1 MDFHYDRSIPRLKD
15 FSPSNRFAAT
25 VVIAAILVCCCLCAY
40 SLPSQ
45 QSQSIIGKEQ
55 QGAVRSSLVGEW
67 VCNIGHRKIV
77 FKLTPAGDFSLGEQN
92 GQYVLEANT
101 VRLKTDTSEVSYQFE
116 LTATDL
122 TLSGGDLTQALKFV
136 SMHSFGDYQDWLSY
150 LSPKSLRSKIK
161 RMAVIL
167 VIAVGCRI
175 LLLMFRAIIH
185 FMIYCN
191 WGPLKLLYSRHKN
204 RTMTMYSLL
213 INVSK
218 YVVYLASAGFI
229 LNELGVNY
237 TAYLAS
243 LSVVGLAIGFGSQG
257 LVQDMVTGFFIVF
270 EEQFNVGDMVEIPPH
285 VGVVQELG
293 LRMTKLRNYL
303 GQRVVIPNRNIAT
316 VGNYIKG
323 AQHVNI
329 DVAAASREAA
339 EQMRSSL
346 TQIVVQIGRQFE
358 EVILSTPK
366 SYEILSLPTD
376 EHFVRLYLAIWPQ
389 QQWVIEQE
397 MVPRIRS
404 LLKSKGFEIPN
415 DKVAVFYHPRE
426 QQPVGPRT
434 RTRMDNRRIRST
446 REKGFKNR
454 IETEEK

>member
-1 MDFHYDRSIPRLKD
+1 MDFHYDRIITRLKD
-15 FSPSNRFAAT
+15 FSVSNQLAAA
-25 VVIAAILVCCCLCAY
+25 VVIAVILGCCFRAY
-40 SLPSQ
+40 SAPAQ
-45 QSQSIIGKEQ
+45 QSRGIIGTEQ
-55 QGAVRSSLVGEW
+55 QGAVRSAIVGEW
-67 VCNIGHRKIV
+67 ICNIGHRNIV
-77 FKLTPAGDFSLGEQN
+77 FKLTPEGDFSLGEQN

-101 VRLKTDTSEVSYQFE
+101 VRLKTDTTQVIYQFE

-122 TLSGGDLTQALKFV
+122 TLSGGDLTQSLKFARR
-136 SMHSFGDYQDWLSY
+136 HNFGDYEDWLSY

-161 RMAVIL
+161 RTAVIL

-185 FMIYCN
+185 FIIYSD
-191 WGPLKLLYSRHKN
+191 WGPLRFLYSRHKN
-204 RTMTMYSLL
+204 RTMTMYSLI
-213 INVSK
+213 INISK

-229 LNELGVNY
+229 LSELGINY

-293 LRMTKLRNYL
+293 LRMTRLRNYL

-323 AQHVNI
+323 SQHVNI

-339 EQMRSSL
+339 KQVQSSL
-346 TQIVVQIGRQFE
+346 TQIVGQIGRQFE
-358 EVILSTPK
+358 EIILSAPET
-366 SYEILSLPTD
+366 SEIVSLPTD
-376 EHFVRLYLAIWPQ
+376 EHFVRLSLTIWPQ

-397 MVPRIRS
+397 VVPRIRAV
-404 LLKSKGFEIPN
+404 LKNKGYEIPN
-415 DKVAVFYHPRE
+415 DKVTVFYHPRE
-426 QQPVGPRT
+426 HQAAGPRK
-434 RTRMDNRRIRST
+434 RPKDGAGPIRSA
-446 REKGFKNR
+446 RKD
-454 IETEEK
+454 

>member
-1 MDFHYDRSIPRLKD
+1 MDFYHSRIISRLTD
-15 FSPSNRFAAT
+15 LSLSNRFAAT
-25 VVIAAILVCCCLCAY
+25 VVIAAILVCCCCLRAY
-40 SLPSQ
+40 SAPAQ
-45 QSQSIIGKEQ
+45 QNRGVIGAEQ
-55 QGAVRSSLVGEW
+55 QDAIRSSLVGQW
-67 VCNIGHRKIV
+67 VCLLGHRKIV
-77 FKLTPAGDFSLGEQN
+77 FKLTPEGDFSLGDQK

-101 VRLKTDTSEVSYQFE
+101 IRLKTDTSEVSYQFE

-122 TLSGGDLTQALKFV
+122 TLSSGDLTQPLKFAR
-136 SMHSFGDYQDWLSY
+136 MHNFGDYEDWLSY
-150 LSPKSLRSKIK
+150 LAPKSLMPKLK
-161 RMAVIL
+161 RITVIL
-167 VIAVGCRI
+167 VVAVACRLFLI
-175 LLLMFRAIIH
+175 IFRSIVH
-185 FMIYCN
+185 FIIYCDL
-191 WGPLKLLYSRHKN
+191 GPLKFLYNRHKN

-229 LNELGVNY
+229 LGELGINY

-316 VGNYIKG
+316 VGTYTKG

-346 TQIVVQIGRQFE
+346 TQIVVQISRQFE

-366 SYEILSLPTD
+366 SSETLSLPTD

-389 QQWVIEQE
+389 QQWVIDQE

-426 QQPVGPRT
+426 LQPVGSRI
-434 RTRMDNRRIRST
+434 RTRMGSQ
-446 REKGFKNR
+446 R
-454 IETEEK
+454 IEGGN

>member
-1 MDFHYDRSIPRLKD
+1 MMDFHYDRSIPRLKD
-15 FSPSNRFAAT
+15 FSASNRFAAT
-25 VVIAAILVCCCLCAY
+25 VVIAAILACCCLCAY
-40 SLPSQ
+40 SAPVQ
-45 QSQSIIGKEQ
+45 QNQSIIGKEQ
-55 QGAVRSSLVGEW
+55 QGAVRSSLVGQW
-67 VCNIGHRKIV
+67 VYNIGHRKIV
-77 FKLTPAGDFSLGEQN
+77 LELTPEGDFSLGDQK

-101 VRLKTDTSEVSYQFE
+101 IRLITDTSEVSYQFE

-122 TLSGGDLTQALKFV
+122 TLSSGDLTQPLKFARKRN
-136 SMHSFGDYQDWLSY
+136 FGDYEDWLSY
-150 LSPKSLRSKIK
+150 LAPKSLMPKFK
-161 RMAVIL
+161 RIAVIL
-167 VIAVGCRI
+167 VVAVACRLFLI
-175 LLLMFRAIIH
+175 IFRSLVRFI
-185 FMIYCN
+185 IYCD
-191 WGPLKLLYSRHKN
+191 WGPLKFLYNRHKN
-204 RTMTMYSLL
+204 RTMTMYSVL

-229 LNELGVNY
+229 LSELGINY

-270 EEQFNVGDMVEIPPH
+270 EEQFNVGDMVEISPH

-339 EQMRSSL
+339 EQVRTSL
-346 TQIVVQIGRQFE
+346 TKIVGQIGRQFE
-358 EVILSTPK
+358 EIILSTPET
-366 SYEILSLPTD
+366 SEIVSLPTD
-376 EHFVRLYLAIWPQ
+376 EHFVRLFLAIWPQ

-426 QQPVGPRT
+426 QQPVRPRT
-434 RTRMDNRRIRST
+434 RTRMENRRIRST
-446 REKGFKNR
+446 REKQ
-454 IETEEK
+454 

>member
-1 MDFHYDRSIPRLKD
+1 MMKFHYEKSISCLTD
-15 FSPSNRFAAT
+15 FLTSNRFAAAMLI
-25 VVIAAILVCCCLCAY
+25 VVILVCCFRAY
-40 SLPSQ
+40 SAPAQ

-55 QGAVRSSLVGEW
+55 QDAVRSALVGEW
-67 VCNIGHRKIV
+67 ICNIGHRKIV
-77 FKLTPAGDFSLGEQN
+77 LKFTQEGDFSFGEQN

-122 TLSGGDLTQALKFV
+122 TLSSGDLTQSLKFTRR
-136 SMHSFGDYQDWLSY
+136 HNFGDYEDWLSY
-150 LSPKSLRSKIK
+150 LAPKSLMPRLK
-161 RMAVIL
+161 RIAVIL
-167 VIAVGCRI
+167 VVAVACRLF
-175 LLLMFRAIIH
+175 LLIFRSLVH
-185 FMIYCN
+185 FVIYCN
-191 WGPLKLLYSRHKN
+191 WGPLKFLYNRHKN

-218 YVVYLASAGFI
+218 YVVYLTSAGFI
-229 LNELGVNY
+229 LSELGINY

-285 VGVVQELG
+285 VGIVEELG
-293 LRMTKLRNYL
+293 LRMTRLRNYL

-316 VGNYIKG
+316 VGNYTKG

-346 TQIVVQIGRQFE
+346 AQIAGQIGRQFE

-366 SYEILSLPTD
+366 SSEIVSLPAD
-376 EHFVRLYLAIWPQ
+376 EHFVRLFLAIWPQ

-397 MVPRIRS
+397 IVPRIRAV
-404 LLKSKGFEIPN
+404 LKNKGYEIPN
-415 DKVAVFYHPRE
+415 DKVTVFYHPRE
-426 QQPVGPRT
+426 QQAVRPRK
-434 RTRMDNRRIRST
+434 RPKDGAGSIR
-446 REKGFKNR
+446 
-454 IETEEK
+454 

>member
-1 MDFHYDRSIPRLKD
+1 
-15 FSPSNRFAAT
+15 
-25 VVIAAILVCCCLCAY
+25 
-40 SLPSQ
+40 
-45 QSQSIIGKEQ
+45 
-55 QGAVRSSLVGEW
+55 
-67 VCNIGHRKIV
+67 
-77 FKLTPAGDFSLGEQN
+77 
-92 GQYVLEANT
+92 
-101 VRLKTDTSEVSYQFE
+101 
-116 LTATDL
+116 
-122 TLSGGDLTQALKFV
+122 
-136 SMHSFGDYQDWLSY
+136 
-150 LSPKSLRSKIK
+150 
-161 RMAVIL
+161 
-167 VIAVGCRI
+167 
-175 LLLMFRAIIH
+175 
-185 FMIYCN
+185 
-191 WGPLKLLYSRHKN
+191 
-204 RTMTMYSLL
+204 
-213 INVSK
+213 
-218 YVVYLASAGFI
+218 
-229 LNELGVNY
+229 
-237 TAYLAS
+237 
-243 LSVVGLAIGFGSQG
+243 
-257 LVQDMVTGFFIVF
+257 
-270 EEQFNVGDMVEIPPH
+270 
-285 VGVVQELG
+285 
-293 LRMTKLRNYL
+293 MTKLRNYL

>member
-1 MDFHYDRSIPRLKD
+1 MDFHYDRSIPRLTG
-15 FSPSNRFAAT
+15 FSHSNRFAAIL
-25 VVIAAILVCCCLCAY
+25 VIAAILVCCCFCAY
-40 SLPSQ
+40 SAPAQ
-45 QSQSIIGKEQ
+45 QSQGIISTEQ
-55 QGAVRSSLVGEW
+55 QDAVRSALVGEW
-67 VCNIGHRKIV
+67 ICIVGRSKIV
-77 FKLTPAGDFSLGEQN
+77 LKLTPEGDFSLGQQN

-101 VRLKTDTSEVSYQFE
+101 VRLKTDTTEVSYQFE

-122 TLSGGDLTQALKFV
+122 TLSGGDLTQSLKFV
-136 SMHSFGDYQDWLSY
+136 TMHSFGDYQDWLSY
-150 LSPKSLRSKIK
+150 LSPKSLMSKLK
-161 RMAVIL
+161 RIVVIS

-175 LLLMFRAIIH
+175 LLLIFRAIVH
-185 FMIYCN
+185 FMIYCD
-191 WGPLKLLYSRHKN
+191 WGPLKFLYSRHKN

-229 LNELGVNY
+229 LSELGINY

-339 EQMRSSL
+339 KQVQSSL
-346 TQIVVQIGRQFE
+346 TQIVGQIGSQFE
-358 EVILSTPK
+358 EIILSAPET
-366 SYEILSLPTD
+366 SEIVSLPTD
-376 EHFVRLYLAIWPQ
+376 EHFVRLSLAIWPQ

-397 MVPRIRS
+397 VVPRIRAV
-404 LLKSKGFEIPN
+404 LKNKGYEIPN
-415 DKVAVFYHPRE
+415 DKVTVFYHPRE
-426 QQPVGPRT
+426 HQAAGPRK
-434 RTRMDNRRIRST
+434 RPKNEAGSIRSA
-446 REKGFKNR
+446 RKD
-454 IETEEK
+454 

>member
-1 MDFHYDRSIPRLKD
+1 MMDFHYDRGIPRLKD
-15 FSPSNRFAAT
+15 FSAWNRFAAT
-25 VVIAAILVCCCLCAY
+25 VVIAAIMLCCCLFAY
-40 SLPSQ
+40 SAPAQ
-45 QSQSIIGKEQ
+45 QSQSIIGTEQ
-55 QGAVRSSLVGEW
+55 QDAVRSALVGEW
-67 VCNIGHRKIV
+67 VCIVGRSKIV
-77 FKLTPAGDFSLGEQN
+77 LELTPNGDFSLGEQN
-92 GQYVLEANT
+92 GQYLLEANT
-101 VRLKTDTSEVSYQFE
+101 VRLKTDTTEVSYQFE

-122 TLSGGDLTQALKFV
+122 TLSSGDLTQPLKFARKRN
-136 SMHSFGDYQDWLSY
+136 FGDYEDWLSY
-150 LSPKSLRSKIK
+150 LAPKSLMPKLK
-161 RMAVIL
+161 RIAVIF

-175 LLLMFRAIIH
+175 LLLMFRAIVH
-185 FMIYCN
+185 FMIYCD
-191 WGPLKLLYSRHKN
+191 WGPLKFLYSRHKN

-229 LNELGVNY
+229 LSELGINY

-303 GQRVVIPNRNIAT
+303 GQRVVIPNRNIVT

-339 EQMRSSL
+339 EQVRSSL

-358 EVILSTPK
+358 EVILSAPET
-366 SYEILSLPTD
+366 SEIVSLPTD
-376 EHFVRLYLAIWPQ
+376 EHFVRLFLAIWPQ

-404 LLKSKGFEIPN
+404 ILKSKGFEIPN
-415 DKVAVFYHPRE
+415 DRVVVFYHPRE
-426 QQPVGPRT
+426 QLPVEPRT
-434 RTRMDNRRIRST
+434 RKKRGSYRTRSN
-446 REKGFKNR
+446 EK
-454 IETEEK
+454 E

>member
-1 MDFHYDRSIPRLKD
+1 MDIHYDRSIPRLKD
-15 FSPSNRFAAT
+15 FFASTRFTAT
-25 VVIAAILVCCCLCAY
+25 VVIAAILFCWCFRGY
-40 SLPSQ
+40 SAPAQ
-45 QSQSIIGKEQ
+45 QNQSIIGTEQ
-55 QGAVRSSLVGEW
+55 QEAVRSALVGEW
-67 VCNIGHRKIV
+67 ICIVGRSKIV
-77 FKLTPAGDFSLGEQN
+77 FKLTPDGDFSLGEQN

-101 VRLKTDTSEVSYQFE
+101 VELKTDTTEVSYQFE

-122 TLSGGDLTQALKFV
+122 TLSNGDLTQPLKFTR
-136 SMHSFGDYQDWLSY
+136 MHNFGDYEDWLSY
-150 LSPKSLRSKIK
+150 LAPKSLMPKLK
-161 RMAVIL
+161 RIAVIL
-167 VIAVGCRI
+167 VVAVACRLFLI
-175 LLLMFRAIIH
+175 IFRLLAH
-185 FMIYCN
+185 FIIYCD
-191 WGPLKLLYSRHKN
+191 WGPLKFLYNRHKN

-229 LNELGVNY
+229 LSELGINY

-285 VGVVQELG
+285 IGIVQELG
-293 LRMTKLRNYL
+293 LRMTRLRNYL

-323 AQHVNI
+323 SQHVNI

-339 EQMRSSL
+339 EQVRSSL
-346 TQIVVQIGRQFE
+346 TQIVVQISRQFE

-366 SYEILSLPTD
+366 SSEILSLPTD

-434 RTRMDNRRIRST
+434 RTKMDNRRIRST
-446 REKGFKNR
+446 REKQ
-454 IETEEK
+454 